1 MSMNRK
7 VFLSILAMDSYQRGY
22 AAGIKGV
29 EGDKIGTATITRRED
44 VGIDAPKYA
53 AWQSTGFFAQS
64 YTWGSETII
73 SYRGTDFDVGQGE
86 FVTSQF
92 ARDLGRGW
100 TTFLAPTLG
109 AQTQFGQA
117 RAFFRAVVPGSDF
130 NDGVAYNNVI
140 VTGHSLGGALAGYV
154 DARANVKSFLV
165 DPIPYGVNDNDAQRI
180 AA

>member
-1 MSMNRK
+1 MLQQKIRAISVGMIAGEH
-7 VFLSILAMDSYQRGY
+7 LISIVSPELP
-22 AAGIKGV
+22 GI
-29 EGDKIGTATITRRED
+29 TIY
-44 VGIDAPKYA
+44 V
-53 AWQSTGFFAQS
+53 
-64 YTWGSETII
+64 
-73 SYRGTDFDVGQGE
+73 DVGQGE

>member
-1 MSMNRK
+1 MNRK

-22 AAGIKGV
+22 APGIIGV
-29 EGDKIGTATITRRED
+29 EGNKIGTATIGRDSSILRDEAGSRLD
-44 VGIDAPKYA
+44 IP
-53 AWQSTGFFAQS
+53 TGFFAQS

-130 NDGVAYNNVI
+130 NYGVAYNNVI